1 VIRIAA
7 NLVYLS
13 LYAMQHRGQEAA
25 GICSTDGEDFYLHKS
40 LGLVADIFS
49 DANLK
54 NLKGNMAIGHNRYST
69 TGDNNANN
77 TQPISAEINKGKVA
91 LAHNGN
97 IVNAMQIKKELVESG
112 SIFTS
117 TTDSEIIIHLL
128 ARSKKTVLLKH
139 LWNPFLY

>member
-1 VIRIAA
+1 M
-7 NLVYLS
+7 L
-13 LYAMQHRGQEAA
+13 
-25 GICSTDGEDFYLHKS
+25 CSTGDRKQQESAPPMGKIFYLHKS

-91 LAHNGN
+91 LAHNW
-97 IVNAMQIKKELVESG
+97 K
-112 SIFTS
+112 
-117 TTDSEIIIHLL
+117 
-128 ARSKKTVLLKH
+128 
-139 LWNPFLY
+139 